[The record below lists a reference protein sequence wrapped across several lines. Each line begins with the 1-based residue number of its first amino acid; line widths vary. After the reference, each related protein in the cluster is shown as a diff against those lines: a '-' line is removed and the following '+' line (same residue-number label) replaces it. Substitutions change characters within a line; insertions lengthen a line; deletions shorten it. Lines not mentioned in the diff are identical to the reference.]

1 MQIRTRR
8 TWDSQGSYFTA
19 KLFFRALDT
28 IVNMSVFNSPLIWE
42 NSWHLTASSLVSPR
56 DDFWR
61 TTEKFTYW
69 WRVTTQIWVVFLIGR
84 KKISLAIRPVGSN
97 SQLWVVT
104 RHQYG
109 ISALVPQTSF
119 RWKTRG
125 SFAKCQ
131 LYCQA
136 NSLSVARLYC
146 Y

>member
-1 MQIRTRR
+1 MRCRYP
-8 TWDSQGSYFTA
+8 DLGSVSNWP
-19 KLFFRALDT
+19 KL
-28 IVNMSVFNSPLIWE
+28 
-42 NSWHLTASSLVSPR
+42 
-56 DDFWR
+56 
-61 TTEKFTYW
+61 
-69 WRVTTQIWVVFLIGR
+69 
-84 KKISLAIRPVGSN
+84 ISLAIRQIGSN

-119 RWKTRG
+119 RSKTKG

-131 LYCQA
+131 LYSQA